1 MQRTAAMHQ
10 PPGSA
15 SAVAAESPRAGS
27 GASSCSV
34 SHTRS
39 AAASPGWLHCTR
51 CALAQRHACSADVSR
66 AHTARRRSDTAP
78 RVVSLQSCAAFGP
91 RFGFVQRSFDSSVA
105 LQHFHCSLRRA
116 RPNHKHRQRGE
127 RKAWIALQQTACIAT
142 EQPGPRRWNVRL
154 GCIAHIPAALQR
166 RNAPE
171 TWLTPCVALADLT
184 EALLQYKVIFCNIH
198 TSWLQGL
205 VSVAR
210 GPAALGWPQA
220 ACLIHGGRGIFMKP
234 RLADGVHE

>member
-127 RKAWIALQQTACIAT
+127 KSVDCVAAKRLHCNGTAGTSPLECT
-142 EQPGPRRWNVRL
+142 PWLHCTHP
-154 GCIAHIPAALQR
+154 GCITTTQR
-166 RNAPE
+166 
-171 TWLTPCVALADLT
+171 T
-184 EALLQYKVIFCNIH
+184 
-198 TSWLQGL
+198 
-205 VSVAR
+205 
-210 GPAALGWPQA
+210 
-220 ACLIHGGRGIFMKP
+220 
-234 RLADGVHE
+234 